1 MSCLW
6 SGSDKSLNMMK
17 KKQKATRGPGRPASR
32 FKYLRRNYG
41 DMILIGLVVVLS
53 VMSGF
58 YFGLASGFNMTE
70 DLEKE
75 TRLLEACIAFNLEL
89 EECDMIYGSIPK

>member
-1 MSCLW
+1 
-6 SGSDKSLNMMK
+6 MK
-17 KKQKATRGPGRPASR
+17 TPRGRGMPASR

-58 YFGLASGFNMTE
+58 YFGTASGFNMTA

-75 TRLLEACIAFNLEL
+75 ERIVQACIAFNIEAAECETLYGGAPGDGIITDEDARGLEL
-89 EECDMIYGSIPK
+89 R